1 MRFFEGCTALITG
14 ASAGLGAE
22 FARQLAP
29 FATTLVLVARRSDR
43 LEALRH
49 ELESRHPALT
59 VRVYVAD
66 LADHTRVT
74 ALVRW
79 LEDEKI
85 RVNFLVNN
93 AGLGDKG
100 PFATADWPRVRTI
113 LDVNISALTQL
124 TYLLLPALR
133 EGGRGAVLN
142 VGSIA
147 GLIPVPYM
155 AVYGATKAY
164 VNSFSEALRIEL
176 RDTGVTVTA
185 LLPGPAET
193 EFGEVARRRDD
204 NPAWDAPH
212 ELEVS
217 VADVVRA
224 GLVAVA
230 RDRARV
236 IPGWKVALLMGVA
249 ATLPLCLLRIILQ
262 RRRG

>member
-29 FATTLVLVARRSDR
+29 FASTLVLVARRADR

-66 LADHTRVT
+66 LA
-74 ALVRW
+74 
-79 LEDEKI
+79 
-85 RVNFLVNN
+85 
-93 AGLGDKG
+93 GLGDKG
-100 PFATADWPRVRTI
+100 PFATADWPRVRAM
-113 LDVNISALTQL
+113 LDVNIAALTQL

-185 LLPGPAET
+185 LLPGPAQT
-193 EFGEVARRRDD
+193 EFVEVARRRDD

-217 VADVVRA
+217 VAEVVRA
-224 GLVAVA
+224 GLAAVA

-249 ATLPLCLLRIILQ
+249 ATIPICLLRVILQ

>member
-1 MRFFEGCTALITG
+1 MITG
-14 ASAGLGAE
+14 ASAGLGSE

-29 FATTLVLVARRSDR
+29 FASTLVLVARRADR
-43 LEALRH
+43 LEHLKH
-49 ELESRHPALT
+49 ELEDRHPALT
-59 VRVYVAD
+59 VRVYAAD
-66 LADHTRVT
+66 LGDPSRVV
-74 ALVRW
+74 ALARW
-79 LEDEKI
+79 LDEEKI
-85 RVNFLVNN
+85 RVSFLVNN

-100 PFATADWPRVRTI
+100 PFATADWPRVRAM
-113 LDVNISALTQL
+113 LDVNIAALTQL
-124 TYLLLPALR
+124 TYLLVPALR

-193 EFGEVARRRDD
+193 EFVEVARRRDD

-212 ELEVS
+212 ELQVS
-217 VADVVRA
+217 VEEVVRA
-224 GLVAVA
+224 GLAAVA
-230 RDRARV
+230 CDRPRV

-249 ATLPLCLLRIILQ
+249 VALPLGILRAILQ